1 MQHIKE
7 AAEKLKFLI
16 TDMKKFLQ
24 IGALLFCLTGL
35 IQPASGQI
43 ESIIGAGA
51 NSGTSS
57 NGATGDGGPMYN
69 TGGTSTFFYSRHHM
83 VYTQS
88 ELSGAGVVPGQL
100 IQKVSWR
107 KANNAGVSSTSPII
121 FNIHLKNS
129 TLTAVP
135 AAPQDYNTL
144 IQGATLVY
152 ASTNQSFPPDT
163 GWVDLVLST
172 PFVYTGGSLELTTL
186 WDMSAAGTGA
196 STANFAW
203 YKDPANIISHT
214 AATNSTILNN
224 ARTVRAQIKFT
235 HIANAPCVDP
245 PTPGSTIASSVNV
258 CAGQTFGLSLQGTSF
273 GQGQTYQWQSS
284 VDSINWTPIAGATSA
299 NHSLSQPVP
308 ITYYRC
314 QVTCGNTTLP
324 STPIRVD
331 ALVTPL
337 NGSYTI
343 NASLPNS
350 ATNFQSLTS
359 ALSIIN
365 CAGIGSPVNLSLA
378 AGTYTGNYTIGNYSG
393 NSNALTIT
401 SATGVASD
409 VVFTNA
415 GTGNVF
421 NIDGASNVTISS
433 ITINMPAAPTAASA
447 GINVNNANNIVI
459 TGTNISGFA
468 GNTSANNRAIY
479 ATSTQGLVVIGNQL
493 SNAYY
498 GIYHVGAASPNY
510 SNGNQYVANTITNCY
525 FYGIYLTNHQA
536 SLVDGNT
543 ITDFQSNVSAQHIY
557 LVRNREMTITNNKML
572 GSTGIYGIY
581 MSNMSMPAAAGA
593 QNLIANNV
601 ISGDFSSTTPRAIY
615 LVASATDS
623 VDQVTIAHNSI
634 ELRSNT
640 TSTTANGVIFL
651 TGGTLAAPAV
661 AVGGFRMYNNAIRA
675 VRQTT
680 ATNFAGLYLS
690 ADHLND
696 KVAASN
702 NLYNMDVT
710 NPAGDIRVAAVNY
723 TLAAWLT
730 LTTQEAGSI
739 NGNPLYTSATDLT
752 PLAVSPLKDAG
763 TVLAYVTNDIAGNT
777 RGNNPDMGA
786 YEIQVIPNDLLMV
799 DIFSPASVVTGG
811 VANPVTIRFKNVGTD
826 TLRTATVAYQFAASA
841 PVVAAFAGT
850 IAPFDTAT
858 YTFTA
863 NLTVPVGVSGV
874 LTAYT
879 AAPNGAADPTPQN
892 DTITK
897 VLCQPIPAGSYT
909 VGSPA
914 SNYPSLASLLS
925 VLNCGGI
932 SGPVTFLFDGPANL
946 ITDQLSLGNVP
957 GTSATNTIT
966 FNGQGD
972 TIRSAGSAG
981 SSQVI
986 VLNGSKN
993 IRLRNMYV
1001 DANQAN
1007 VGILMQDV
1015 EDIRIVN
1022 NTVAVN
1028 LTATSTAT
1036 SAIAISGSLTSVTT
1050 ATTATN
1056 VRIDSN
1062 LVIGGYYTISMAGA
1076 AGVPVQ
1082 NIQVTNNRVM
1092 DSYIYSIYTLQAHDV
1107 LIENNE
1113 ISRPSRTTITTF
1125 YGVFNSTG
1133 SRGIRV
1139 NKNRIHTTSGPA
1151 ASTTAYAAY
1160 GIYFSAAAGDS
1171 LAPNV
1176 VSNNLLYNFNTLT
1189 GSIYGIYVTGGAH
1202 VYVLHNTGV
1211 YDFAPSTAGL
1221 VYANY
1226 FLGTGSGHRF
1236 QNNITYVSRGGNGT
1250 KYCLYISGATNVPVS
1265 NNNVLTMLSTLGTNG
1280 VGFYTAGFTTLANWQ
1295 TANSGAFDQNSVS
1308 ADPMFVN
1315 ASAFNFTPTDF
1326 QANNIGANYSAL
1338 VPTDIN
1344 GVVRPT
1350 SPDPGAIEFAPATRD
1365 AGITAMTINL
1375 NGVQTPIPNG
1385 CVPTLSSP
1393 LSITVLNGG
1402 LDTLS
1407 NIPVRYKV
1415 NSNAIVSESISGPLL
1430 PGTNITHTFATPLT
1444 LTNGIDTVNSWVQIS
1459 GDGNASNDTFRTVA
1473 NNYLTTIYQVPL
1485 FQNFDNGSLP
1495 AAACTNVGSTAK
1507 VEVRDTVGTTTLAIA
1522 GSHSL
1527 IFSGSNAGT
1536 PWVTPTDQ
1544 NWTTVNPGSNASL
1557 DYYVN
1562 ASNVQRLAVSFKLL
1576 QLFRSTAASAGFQL
1590 MVNNQAVAPVGYNSP
1605 ILRAANAAASTD
1617 TLDLVYDLDAFVG
1630 DTVKITLFSNV
1641 RWDYTGSPFHANI
1654 VDELRIFQPADVAFD
1669 SVTVIKNTCSAGP
1682 KPVAAFTRSATP
1694 VTAASLKFGRNATAV
1709 QTLAMTLN
1717 STNNSWNATLPAS
1730 AAGDSVTYWIEATN
1744 TAGLSTSDTIRFD
1757 EVYLAFSASN
1767 DTTITAGD
1775 TVILRANI
1783 SGGSAADSLFS
1794 GVPNNGSGA
1803 VMFEVMANKNVRINA
1818 FDLYFTGTTN
1828 VSFYVKNGTF
1838 VGSESNAAAWT
1849 LLNTIS
1855 VTGAGTAVAVRAN
1868 LPVPIELTANQLK
1881 GIYIFGS
1888 GVRYI
1893 GLAATPATIGQVWQ
1907 TNGTLTLY
1915 GGIGGGAL
1923 FSGGT
1928 NPGRTFGGNIY
1939 YIGAD
1944 SLAWT
1949 TGATFLGNADT
1960 LRVAPATTT
1969 TYYATRFADSCS
1981 YTDTVTVFV
1990 NPTVTDDIGVT
2001 QVLQPMLNSIT
2012 IGQPSTVKVVV
2023 RNFGSSPVT
2032 GFDVAYSVDG
2042 VELNANAINR
2052 TIAPGDTIHH
2062 VFSQAWTPI
2071 VGGTLRLCAY
2081 TKLVSDINRAN
2092 DTTCVTALQVSVG
2105 ELAAG
2110 LSKVYPNPAN
2120 DWVQFEF
2127 SEPVTAGTRLLV
2139 LDAAGKEVARIMP
2152 EVGVQSIRFE
2162 TQRLAAGAYQY
2173 RLERSAG
2180 VGVGKLMIVR

>member
-1 MQHIKE
+1 MIG
-7 AAEKLKFLI
+7 FLHPSS
-16 TDMKKFLQ
+16 
-24 IGALLFCLTGL
+24 A
-35 IQPASGQI
+35 QI
-43 ESIIGAGA
+43 ESIIGLGS
-51 NSGTSS
+51 NSGTTA
-57 NGATGDGGPMYN
+57 NGATTDGGPMYN
-69 TGGTSTFFYSRHHM
+69 TGGTSSFFYSRHHM
-83 VYTQS
+83 VYTQA
-88 ELSGAGVVPGQL
+88 ELAGAGVVAGQL
-100 IQKVSWR
+100 IQKISWR
-107 KANNAGVSSTSPII
+107 KANNAAVSSTSPII

-135 AAPQDYNTL
+135 AAPQDYNNL

-203 YKDPANIISHT
+203 YKDVANIISHT
-214 AATNSTILNN
+214 NSTNSTILNN

-245 PTPGSTIASSVNV
+245 PTPGSTVASSVNV

-299 NHSLSQPVP
+299 NHSLSQAVP
-308 ITYYRC
+308 LSYYRC

-337 NGSYTI
+337 NGLYTV
-343 NASLPNS
+343 NAAQPNS
-350 ATNFQSLTS
+350 ATNFQSLSS
-359 ALSIIN
+359 ALTTIN
-365 CAGIGSPVNLSLA
+365 CAGIGSAVTLSLA

-401 SATGVASD
+401 SATGVAAD

-421 NIDGASNVTISS
+421 NINGASNVTISS
-433 ITINMPAAPTAASA
+433 ITINTPAAPTAASA

-468 GNTSANNRAIY
+468 GNTSTNNRAIY
-479 ATSTQGLVVIGNQL
+479 ATNTQGLVVIGNQL

-498 GIYHVGAASPNY
+498 GIYHEGVASPGY
-510 SNGNQYVANTITNCY
+510 STGNQYVANNITNCY
-525 FYGIYLTNHQA
+525 YYGIYVTNHQA
-536 SLVDGNT
+536 SIIDGNT
-543 ITDFQSNVSAQHIY
+543 ISDFQSNVSAQHIY

-572 GSTGIYGIY
+572 GSVGIYGIY
-581 MSNMSMPAAAGA
+581 MSNMSMPATAGA

-615 LVASATDS
+615 LTASATDS

-634 ELRSNT
+634 ELRSTT

-651 TGGTLAAPAV
+651 TGGTATAPAV
-661 AVGGFRMYNNAIRA
+661 AVGGFRMYNNSIRA

-680 ATNFAGLYLS
+680 ATNFAGLYVS

-696 KVAASN
+696 KIAASH

-710 NPAGDIRVAAVNY
+710 TPAGDIRVASTNY

-730 LTTQEAGSI
+730 LTGQEASSI
-739 NGNPLYTSATDLT
+739 TGNPLYTSATDLT

-763 TVLAYVTNDIAGNT
+763 TVLAYVTSDITGNT
-777 RGNNPDMGA
+777 RGSSPDMGA

-799 DIFSPASVVTGG
+799 DIASPASVVTGG
-811 VANPVTIRFKNVGTD
+811 TPNPVTIRFKNVGTD
-826 TLRTATVAYQFAASA
+826 TLRTASVAYQFAASA
-841 PVVAAFAGT
+841 PVVESFAGT

-858 YTFTA
+858 YTFTV
-863 NLTVPVGVSGV
+863 NLTVPLGVSGE
-874 LTAYT
+874 LKAYT
-879 AAPNGAADPTPQN
+879 SAPNGSSDPTPLN
-892 DTITK
+892 DTLTK
-897 VLCQPIPAGSYT
+897 VLCQPITAGSYT
-909 VGSPA
+909 VGSPS
-914 SNYPSLASLLS
+914 SNYPSLAALVD

-932 SGPVTFLFDGPANL
+932 SGPVTFLFDGTNNV
-946 ITDQLSLGNVP
+946 ISEQLSLGNIP
-957 GTSATNTIT
+957 GASATNTVT

-972 TIRSAGSAG
+972 TLRSAGSTG
-981 SSQVI
+981 SSHVI
-986 VLNGSKN
+986 VMNGSKN
-993 IRLRNMYV
+993 IRIRNLFV

-1007 VGILMQDV
+1007 VGILMQNV

-1022 NTVAVN
+1022 NTIRVN

-1036 SAIAISGSLTSVTT
+1036 SAIAMSGSLTSVTT
-1050 ATTATN
+1050 ATTASN

-1062 LVIGGYYTISMAGA
+1062 LIMGGYYTISMIGA
-1076 AGVPVQ
+1076 AGAPVQ
-1082 NIQVTNNRVM
+1082 NIQVTNNRII
-1092 DSYIYSIYTLQAHDV
+1092 DTYIYGIYTSQASDV

-1113 ISRPSRTTITTF
+1113 IARPTRPTITTF
-1125 YGVFNSTG
+1125 YGVYNGTG
-1133 SRGIRV
+1133 ARGVRV
-1139 NKNRIHTTSGPA
+1139 NRNRIHTTNGPTP
-1151 ASTTAYAAY
+1151 STTSYAAY
-1160 GIYFSAAAGDS
+1160 GIFYTGAAGDTI
-1171 LAPNV
+1171 APNI
-1176 VSNNLLYNFNTLT
+1176 VSNNLIYNFNSLT

-1202 VYVLHNTGV
+1202 VYVLHNTTV
-1211 YDFAPSTAGL
+1211 FDNDSSTAGL

-1226 FLGTGSGHRF
+1226 FLGTGSGHRY
-1236 QNNITYVSRGGNGT
+1236 QNNISYVSRGGSGT
-1250 KYCLYISGATNVPVS
+1250 KYCLYITGASNVPLS
-1265 NNNVLTMLSTLGTNG
+1265 NNNVLTMLSTAGTNG
-1280 VGFYTAGFTTLANWQ
+1280 VGYYTTGYPTLANWQ
-1295 TANSGAFDQNSVS
+1295 TANNGAFDQNSS
-1308 ADPMFVN
+1308 AADPVFVN
-1315 ASAFNFTPTDF
+1315 RTGFDFTPTAF
-1326 QANNIGANYSAL
+1326 SVNNLGANVNSL

-1344 GVVRPT
+1344 GVTRPA
-1350 SPDPGAIEFAPATRD
+1350 SPDPGAIEFAPASRD
-1365 AGITAMTINL
+1365 GGITTMTINL
-1375 NGVQTPIPNG
+1375 NGVQTPIPDG
-1385 CVPTLSSP
+1385 CLPTLTSP
-1393 LSITVLNGG
+1393 LTITVVNGG
-1402 LDTLS
+1402 LDTLT
-1407 NIPVRYKV
+1407 NIPVRYKH
-1415 NSNAIVSESISGPLL
+1415 NSNAVVNETVAGPIF
-1430 PGTNITHTFATPLT
+1430 PGANATHTFATPLV
-1444 LTNGIDTVNSWVQIS
+1444 LTNGVDTVTSWIQLT
-1459 GDGNASNDTFRTVA
+1459 GDGNPTNDTIRTVA
-1473 NNYLTTIYQVPL
+1473 NNYLTTIYQVPVY
-1485 FQNFDNGSLP
+1485 QNFDNGSLP
-1495 AAACTNVGSTAK
+1495 AAACTDIGLVSK
-1507 VEVRDTVGTTTLAIA
+1507 VEVKDTVGTTSLAIS
-1522 GSHSL
+1522 GTHSL
-1527 IFSGSNAGT
+1527 VFSGSNAGT
-1536 PWVTPTDQ
+1536 GWVTPTDL
-1544 NWTTVNPGSNASL
+1544 NWTTVNPGANASL
-1557 DYYVN
+1557 TYYVN
-1562 ASNVQRLAVSFKLL
+1562 ASSLQRLAVSFKLL
-1576 QLFRSTAASAGFQL
+1576 QLFRSTAVSAGFQL
-1590 MVNNQAVAPVGYNSP
+1590 LANDQPITPVGYTSP
-1605 ILRAANAAASTD
+1605 ILRAATAAASTD

-1630 DTVKITLFSNV
+1630 DTVKITLFSSV
-1641 RWDYTGSPFHANI
+1641 RWDYTGSPLHGNI
-1654 VDELRIFQPADVAFD
+1654 VDELRIFQPTDVAFD
-1669 SVTVIKNTCSAGP
+1669 SLTLIRNTCSAGP
-1682 KPVAAFTRSATP
+1682 KPVAAFTRSASP
-1694 VTAASLKFGRNATAV
+1694 VTSANLKFARNAAAV
-1709 QTLAMTLN
+1709 QSLPMTLN

-1730 AAGDSVTYWIEATN
+1730 AAGDSVTYWVEATN
-1744 TAGLSTSDTIRFD
+1744 TAGVSASDTIRFD
-1757 EVYLAFSASN
+1757 EVYLAFSAGN

-1775 TVILRANI
+1775 SVTLRANI

-1803 VMFEVMANKNVRINA
+1803 VMFEVMANRNVRINA

-1838 VGSESNAAAWT
+1838 VGSEANAAAWT
-1849 LLNTIS
+1849 LLNTVS
-1855 VTGAGTAVAVRAN
+1855 VTGAGTAVPVRAN

-1888 GVRYI
+1888 GIRYI

-1939 YIGAD
+1939 YTGAD

-1949 TGATFLGNADT
+1949 TGTTFLGNADT

-1990 NPTVTDDIGVT
+1990 NPLVTNDIGVT
-2001 QVLQPMLNSIT
+2001 QILEPNMQLIQLNQPF
-2012 IGQPSTVKVVV
+2012 QVKAVI
-2023 RNFGSSPVT
+2023 RNFGNSPIT
-2032 GFDVAYSVDG
+2032 GFDVAYRVG
-2042 VELNANAINR
+2042 GIELNANAINR
-2052 TIAPGDTIHH
+2052 TVAPGDTIHH
-2062 VFSQAWTPI
+2062 TFTQTWTPT
-2071 VGGTLRLCAY
+2071 VGGQQRLCAY

-2105 ELAAG
+2105 ELPAG

-2120 DWVQFEF
+2120 DWVLFEL

-2139 LDAAGKEVARIMP
+2139 LDAAGKEVARILP

-2173 RLERSAG
+2173 RLERPAG